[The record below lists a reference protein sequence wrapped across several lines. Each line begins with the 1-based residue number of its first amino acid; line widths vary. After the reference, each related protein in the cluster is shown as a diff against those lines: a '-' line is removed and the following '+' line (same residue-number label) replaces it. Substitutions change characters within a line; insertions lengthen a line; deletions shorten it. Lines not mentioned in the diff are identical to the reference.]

1 MPSRP
6 RRLARTA
13 ALLLCALLFACE
25 NPRAARLKAD
35 KADVEAGLRRYSA
48 LTLAMDS
55 AGIAAMFAPD
65 GEMVNPKRPPVRGR
79 AAIEKFLSGF
89 SDFHVVSNADEA
101 SSTVVDGDTA
111 EQLGTYRQ
119 RVRSPDGQEF
129 EATGRFE
136 IGWVRGASGEWL
148 LSQVATFPSK

>member
-6 RRLARTA
+6 RRLARTT
-13 ALLLCALLFACE
+13 ALLLFALLFACE
-25 NPRAARLKAD
+25 NPRAARLRAD
-35 KADVEAGLRRYSA
+35 KAEVEARLQRYSA
-48 LTLAMDS
+48 RTLAMDS

-79 AAIEKFLSGF
+79 AAIEGFLSGF
-89 SDFHVVSNADEA
+89 SDFHVVSNAEEV

-119 RVRSPDGQEF
+119 SVRSPDGQVF

-136 IGWVRGASGEWL
+136 ISWVRNASGEWL